1 MSRTI
6 VFAALLA
13 FLGLFLVF
21 ANISLRRERDELKTA
36 LTASQEYVERLKDS
50 IERQAEVLSEREKRI
65 ASLSSERHRL
75 SKRLKE
81 AAEHE
86 ESVKLWID
94 TVVPAPVSGMLKDG
108 TDHTDTAATPSPM
121 Q

>member
-6 VFAALLA
+6 IFAALLA
-13 FLGLFLVF
+13 ILGIFLVF
-21 ANISLRRERDELKTA
+21 ANISLRRERNELKTA
-36 LTASQEYVERLKDS
+36 LDASLEYVERLKDS
-50 IERQAEVLSEREKRI
+50 IERQAEALSEREKKI
-65 ASLSSERHRL
+65 ASLSSERQRL

-94 TVVPAPVSGMLKDG
+94 TRIPDAISGMLRG
-108 TDHTDTAATPSPM
+108 ESGNTDTAATPSPM

>member
-6 VFAALLA
+6 IFAALLA
-13 FLGLFLVF
+13 ILGLFLVF
-21 ANISLRRERDELKTA
+21 ANISLRRERNELQTA
-36 LTASQEYVERLKDS
+36 LNASQEYVERLKDS

-65 ASLSSERHRL
+65 ASLSSERQRL

-81 AAEHE
+81 AADHE

-94 TVVPAPVSGMLKDG
+94 TRIPDAVSGMLRTQDG
-108 TDHTDTAATPSPM
+108 NTDTASTSSPV